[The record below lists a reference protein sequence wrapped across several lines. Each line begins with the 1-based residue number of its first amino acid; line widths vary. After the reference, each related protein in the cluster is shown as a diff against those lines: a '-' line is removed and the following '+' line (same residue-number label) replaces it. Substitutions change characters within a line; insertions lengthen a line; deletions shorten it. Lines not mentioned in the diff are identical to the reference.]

1 MLKLSS
7 QNFNVFNLEIQSL
20 LQCSINTFPAF
31 GGFVMVSTM
40 NGIAN
45 AQSSVPRLTQDDSNV
60 PYCSAD
66 KLPEYCF
73 DKISCHC
80 SHLVELE
87 LCEVYEFQLI
97 DVRGETKNV
106 FIVLLP
112 LLPSSSGKLK

>member
-1 MLKLSS
+1 
-7 QNFNVFNLEIQSL
+7 
-20 LQCSINTFPAF
+20 
-31 GGFVMVSTM
+31 MVSTM

-60 PYCSAD
+60 PYCNAD
-66 KLPEYCF
+66 KLPEHCF
-73 DKISCHC
+73 DQISCHC

-106 FIVLLP
+106 FIVF
-112 LLPSSSGKLK
+112 LPSSSGELKYLRVFLTIQILKQAASATRSICMGMDFK